1 MLRVLIAYSLFSLL
15 YVYMKFDVK
24 SLLKDRNVLYVVL
37 FIAVMNLFGYLM
49 LRDLDAVMFFVAL
62 GLLTS
67 YFSKNMIVVML
78 VAMVGTNLLMTQ
90 RRSRKEGFEG
100 EKDSDDEQSEKKKK
114 KKDEVVKV
122 ASAVTDEEE
131 ATGRKPKLDYAG
143 TLEKAYDNL
152 DKLLGSDALQ
162 HMGERTQNLAAQQ
175 ANLMETMK
183 GIEPMMQ
190 RAGQMLEGL
199 DVGQMGGMIEK
210 LTSKISGLQ

>member
-1 MLRVLIAYSLFSLL
+1 
-15 YVYMKFDVK
+15 MKFDLK

-37 FIAVMNLFGYLM
+37 FIAVLNLFGYLM
-49 LRDLDAVMFFVAL
+49 LQDLDAVLFFLAL

-67 YFSKNMIVVML
+67 YFSKNMIIVLL
-78 VAMVGTNLLMTQ
+78 VAMVGTNLLMTK
-90 RRSRKEGFEG
+90 RHSRKEGFDGDKESDKQSVTKKEG
-100 EKDSDDEQSEKKKK
+100 GRAVKPSSET
-114 KKDEVVKV
+114 E
-122 ASAVTDEEE
+122 DEEE
-131 ATGRKPKLDYAG
+131 ATGRKPKLDYAS

-162 HMGERTQNLAAQQ
+162 QMGERTQNLAAQQ

-199 DVGQMGGMIEK
+199 DVGQMGGMIEN
-210 LTSKISGLQ
+210 LTSKISGLNK

>member
-1 MLRVLIAYSLFSLL
+1 
-15 YVYMKFDVK
+15 MKFDLK

-37 FIAVMNLFGYLM
+37 FIAVLNLFGYLM
-49 LRDLDAVMFFVAL
+49 LRDLDAVLFFLAL

-78 VAMVGTNLLMTQ
+78 VAMVGTNLLMTK
-90 RRSRKEGFEG
+90 RHSGKEGFDG
-100 EKDSDDEQSEKKKK
+100 DKSSDKEPVTKKQGDRAVKPASET
-114 KKDEVVKV
+114 EE
-122 ASAVTDEEE
+122 EEE
-131 ATGRKPKLDYAG
+131 ATGRKPKLDYAS

-162 HMGERTQNLAAQQ
+162 QMGERTQNLAAQQ
-175 ANLMETMK
+175 ANLLETMK

-199 DVGQMGGMIEK
+199 DVGQMGGMIEN
-210 LTSKISGLQ
+210 LTNKISGLNK